1 MDVVI
6 LDDER
11 TSIALLQHFVRECDC
26 TPVAF
31 TNPTD
36 GLQWCAAHTP
46 GLVIVDYRMPA
57 MDGIEFTRRLR
68 ALPGKAAIPVL
79 MVSASTDRL
88 LRQHALRTGV
98 NALLRKPIDWT
109 VFSAFM
115 DSVHPQPATSRGS
128 REGGDVLVGRPHDE
142 HRATRSS

>member
-11 TSIALLQHFVRECDC
+11 TSIALLGHYVRKFDC
-26 TPVAF
+26 TPVRF
-31 TNPTD
+31 TNPID

-46 GLVIVDYRMPA
+46 GLVIVDYKMPE

-68 ALPGKAAIPVL
+68 ALPGKAVIRIL

-88 LRQHALRTGV
+88 LRQHALRAGV
-98 NALLRKPIDWT
+98 NSFLRKPIDWT
-109 VFSAFM
+109 LFSAFVE
-115 DSVHPQPATSRGS
+115 SVPRQPASGGA
-128 REGGDVLVGRPHDE
+128 REGEGVSARRLNDE
-142 HRATRSS
+142 HRATGSL